1 MRDKLAEHREHTA
14 APRLEDLPEIRDWGL
29 AVRHRG
35 ARRRLS
41 AAAAPDR
48 TLRDWREPEPGAIRK
63 WHVRRT
69 PVVRSEASMFTHLLA
84 ARHASRAPIPG
95 TFVSLTAHAS
105 LLAAVVGSD
114 GTGAGRADSSE
125 DAPTRTAARERLH
138 WVGIGYGPAEQGAR
152 AASGAAPPSRTWCR
166 SGAAVVRVPSA
177 AAAGRR
183 GRRGGGGADAPP
195 TDAPR
200 PDAARRTRT
209 ARPEPFAAMPTVV
222 LPDPD
227 ATLLV
232 AGVLSAAPDPMRAVS
247 RAEEFV
253 RLPPPRL
260 DGEPLAGTAVSTVA
274 GLSALLHVDAL
285 PIPLVSNAPP
295 SYPAALARARVGGRV
310 LVEFR
315 IDSLG
320 VVDPRSLRVVQS
332 SDVLFTQAVQSV
344 LPRLRFLPA
353 QLGRHAV
360 GVTVRQPFVFP
371 GARRV
376 LTRLS
381 RPASVRS

>member
-1 MRDKLAEHREHTA
+1 
-14 APRLEDLPEIRDWGL
+14 
-29 AVRHRG
+29 
-35 ARRRLS
+35 
-41 AAAAPDR
+41 
-48 TLRDWREPEPGAIRK
+48 
-63 WHVRRT
+63 
-69 PVVRSEASMFTHLLA
+69 MFMHLLA
-84 ARHASRAPIPG
+84 APGASRAPIPG
-95 TFVSLTAHAS
+95 TLVSLTAHAS
-105 LLAAVVGSD
+105 LLAAVVGSE
-114 GTGAGRADSSE
+114 GTGAAGADSP
-125 DAPTRTAARERLH
+125 DDPPARLAARERLH
-138 WVGIGYGPAEQGAR
+138 WVGIGYGPAEDGAR
-152 AASGAAPPSRTWCR
+152 DASGTAPPVAYVVPGR
-166 SGAAVVRVPSA
+166 GAAVVRVPSA
-177 AAAGRR
+177 EAARRR

-360 GVTVRQPFVFP
+360 GITVRQPFIF
-371 GARRV
+371 RV
-376 LTRLS
+376 RGGL
-381 RPASVRS
+381 